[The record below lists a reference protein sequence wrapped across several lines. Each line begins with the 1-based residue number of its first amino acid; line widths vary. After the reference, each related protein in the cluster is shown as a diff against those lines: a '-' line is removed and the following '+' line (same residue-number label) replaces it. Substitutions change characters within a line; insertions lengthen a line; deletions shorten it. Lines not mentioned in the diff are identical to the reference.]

1 MRNGSGIRNNS
12 KNNNDELMSDN
23 RSKPMQQRT
32 GSANRRAL
40 AAAAYQA
47 NGPNRQVA
55 GASGS
60 GNRNSS
66 KGRGMNN
73 FEYTDS
79 LMEQLGTPE
88 MLI

>member
-1 MRNGSGIRNNS
+1 MRNGPGIRNNS
-12 KNNNDELMSDN
+12 KSYEDELMAEN
-23 RSKPMQQRT
+23 KAKRT
-32 GSANRRAL
+32 GSANRRAV

-47 NGPNRQVA
+47 NGPSRQVA

-66 KGRGMNN
+66 KGRGSNV

>member
-1 MRNGSGIRNNS
+1 MRNNS
-12 KNNNDELMSDN
+12 KNNIAAQDEDQLMSEN
-23 RSKPMQQRT
+23 KSKPAQQ
-32 GSANRRAL
+32 RAL

-55 GASGS
+55 GNNGS
-60 GNRNSS
+60 GNCNSS
-66 KGRGMNN
+66 QGRGKNV